1 MRVYY
6 SDIEIFQPLSEQN
19 FPLTARLQ
27 LNIEVNGM
35 NGLTRIWKR
44 EWPLHFMLIPGLFL
58 VLLFSYVPMAG
69 IIMAFQKYVPNKGLF
84 GSPFIGMKNFQ
95 LLIDYPDIGRIFF
108 NTMFI
113 AVMKIAAGLFVPI
126 TIAILLNELRREWIK
141 RTFQTLVYL
150 PHFMSWVLLS
160 GILVDILS
168 PSSGIFNQVLGWFGV
183 KPIFFLGSNDWF
195 PYVMVASDVWKEFGF
210 GTIVYLA
217 ALTSINPS
225 LYEAAAMDG
234 AGRIKQTF
242 YVTLP
247 GMMPIIVL
255 MLTLNIGNVLNA
267 GFEQIFNL
275 YSPPV
280 YESADIIDTF
290 VYRMGVQQAQ
300 FGFATAVGL
309 LKSIVSFLFVSLS
322 YVLAYRLAN
331 YRIF

>member
-1 MRVYY
+1 MKQ
-6 SDIEIFQPLSEQN
+6 SLFL
-19 FPLTARLQ
+19 LT
-27 LNIEVNGM
+27 LNNEVNGL
-35 NGLTRIWKR
+35 NVLTRMWKR
-44 EWPLHFMLIPGLFL
+44 EWPLHLMLLPGIVL
-58 VLLFSYVPMAG
+58 VLIFSYVPMVG

-84 GSPFIGMKNFQ
+84 GSPFIGLKNFQ

-108 NTMFI
+108 NTVYI
-113 AVMKIAAGLFVPI
+113 AVMKIIVGLIVPI

-150 PHFMSWVLLS
+150 PHFLSWVLLS
-160 GILVDILS
+160 GIIVDVFS
-168 PSSGIFNQVLGWFGV
+168 PSSGIFNQILGLFGI

-217 ALTSINPS
+217 ALTGINPS
-225 LYEAAAMDG
+225 LYEAAEIDG

-242 YVTLP
+242 HVTLP

-255 MLTLNIGNVLNA
+255 MFTLNIGNVLNA

-309 LKSIVSFLFVSLS
+309 LKSIVSFIFISLS
-322 YVLAYRLAN
+322 YLLAYRVAN

>member
-1 MRVYY
+1 M
-6 SDIEIFQPLSEQN
+6 
-19 FPLTARLQ
+19 
-27 LNIEVNGM
+27 
-35 NGLTRIWKR
+35 
-44 EWPLHFMLIPGLFL
+44 MLIPGIVL
-58 VLLFSYVPMAG
+58 VVIFCYVPMAG
-69 IIMAFQKYVPNKGLF
+69 LIMAFQKYIPNRGLF

-108 NTMFI
+108 NTVYI
-113 AVMKIAAGLFVPI
+113 AVMKIIAGLVVPI
-126 TIAILLNELRREWIK
+126 TVAILLNELRREWIK

-150 PHFMSWVLLS
+150 PHFLSWVLLS
-160 GILVDILS
+160 GILVDVLS
-168 PSSGIFNQVLGWFGV
+168 PSSGILNQFLGLLGLQ
-183 KPIFFLGSNDWF
+183 PIFFLGSNAWF
-195 PYVMVASDVWKEFGF
+195 PYAMVLSDVWKEFGF

-217 ALTSINPS
+217 ALTNINPS
-225 LYEAAAMDG
+225 LYEAAEIDG
-234 AGRIKQTF
+234 AGRWKQTF
-242 YVTLP
+242 HITLP
-247 GMMPIIVL
+247 GMMPIVIL

-309 LKSIVSFLFVSLS
+309 LKSVVSFILIAIS
-322 YVLAYRLAN
+322 YVLAYRVAN

>member
-1 MRVYY
+1 
-6 SDIEIFQPLSEQN
+6 
-19 FPLTARLQ
+19 
-27 LNIEVNGM
+27 M
-35 NGLTRIWKR
+35 NALARIWKR
-44 EWPLHFMLIPGLFL
+44 EWPLHLMLVPGIVL
-58 VLLFSYVPMAG
+58 VVIFSYVPMAG
-69 IIMAFQKYVPNKGLF
+69 IMMAFQKYVPNKGLF

-108 NTMFI
+108 NTVYI
-113 AVMKIAAGLFVPI
+113 ASMKIIAGLIVPI
-126 TIAILLNELRREWIK
+126 TVAVLLNELRREWIK

-150 PHFMSWVLLS
+150 PHFLSWVLLS
-160 GILVDILS
+160 GILVDVLS
-168 PSSGIFNQVLGWFGV
+168 PSSGIFNQLLGLFGIQPV
-183 KPIFFLGSNDWF
+183 FFLGSNDWF
-195 PYVMVASDVWKEFGF
+195 PYVMVMSDVWKEFGF

-217 ALTSINPS
+217 ALTGINPS
-225 LYEAAAMDG
+225 LYEAAEIDG
-234 AGRIKQTF
+234 AGRIKQTLHI
-242 YVTLP
+242 TLP
-247 GMMPIIVL
+247 GMLPIIIL

-309 LKSIVSFLFVSLS
+309 LKSVVSFILIAFS
-322 YVLAYRLAN
+322 YLLAYRVAN

>member
-1 MRVYY
+1 
-6 SDIEIFQPLSEQN
+6 
-19 FPLTARLQ
+19 
-27 LNIEVNGM
+27 M
-35 NGLTRIWKR
+35 NALARIWKR
-44 EWPLHFMLIPGLFL
+44 EWPLHLMLVPGIVL
-58 VLLFSYVPMAG
+58 VVIFSYVPMAG
-69 IIMAFQKYVPNKGLF
+69 IMMAFQKYVPNKGLF

-108 NTMFI
+108 NTVYI
-113 AVMKIAAGLFVPI
+113 ASMKIIAGLIVPI
-126 TIAILLNELRREWIK
+126 TVAVLLNELRREWIK

-150 PHFMSWVLLS
+150 PHFLSWVLLS
-160 GILVDILS
+160 GILVDVLS
-168 PSSGIFNQVLGWFGV
+168 PSSGIFNQLLGLFGIEPV
-183 KPIFFLGSNDWF
+183 FFLGSNDWF
-195 PYVMVASDVWKEFGF
+195 PYVMVMSDVWKEFGF

-217 ALTSINPS
+217 ALTGINPS
-225 LYEAAAMDG
+225 LYEAAEIDG
-234 AGRIKQTF
+234 AGRIKQTLHI
-242 YVTLP
+242 TLP
-247 GMMPIIVL
+247 GMLPIIIL

-309 LKSIVSFLFVSLS
+309 LKSIVSFILIAFS
-322 YVLAYRLAN
+322 YLLAYRVAN

>member
-1 MRVYY
+1 
-6 SDIEIFQPLSEQN
+6 
-19 FPLTARLQ
+19 
-27 LNIEVNGM
+27 
-35 NGLTRIWKR
+35 
-44 EWPLHFMLIPGLFL
+44 MLVPGIVL
-58 VLLFSYVPMAG
+58 VVIFSYVPMAG
-69 IIMAFQKYVPNKGLF
+69 IMMAFQKYVPNKGLF

-108 NTMFI
+108 NTVYI
-113 AVMKIAAGLFVPI
+113 ASMKIIAGLIVPI
-126 TIAILLNELRREWIK
+126 TVAVLLNELRREWIK

-150 PHFMSWVLLS
+150 PHFLSWVLLS
-160 GILVDILS
+160 GILVDVLS
-168 PSSGIFNQVLGWFGV
+168 PSPGILNQLLGLFGIQPV
-183 KPIFFLGSNDWF
+183 FFLGSNDWF
-195 PYVMVASDVWKEFGF
+195 PYVMVMSDVWKEFGF

-225 LYEAAAMDG
+225 LYEAAEIDG
-234 AGRIKQTF
+234 AGRIKQTLHI
-242 YVTLP
+242 TLP
-247 GMMPIIVL
+247 GMLPIIIL

-309 LKSIVSFLFVSLS
+309 LKSVVSFILIAFS
-322 YVLAYRLAN
+322 YLLAYRVAN

>member
-1 MRVYY
+1 M
-6 SDIEIFQPLSEQN
+6 
-19 FPLTARLQ
+19 
-27 LNIEVNGM
+27 
-35 NGLTRIWKR
+35 
-44 EWPLHFMLIPGLFL
+44 MLIPGIVL
-58 VLLFSYVPMAG
+58 VVIFSYVPMAG
-69 IIMAFQKYVPNKGLF
+69 LIMAFQKYIPNRGLF

-108 NTMFI
+108 NTVYI
-113 AVMKIAAGLFVPI
+113 AVMKIIAGLVVPI
-126 TIAILLNELRREWIK
+126 TVAILLNELRREWIK

-150 PHFMSWVLLS
+150 PHFLSWVLLS
-160 GILVDILS
+160 GILVDVLS
-168 PSSGIFNQVLGWFGV
+168 PSSGILNQFLGLLGIQ
-183 KPIFFLGSNDWF
+183 PIFFLGSNAWF
-195 PYVMVASDVWKEFGF
+195 PYAMMLSDVWKEFGF

-217 ALTSINPS
+217 ALTNINPS
-225 LYEAAAMDG
+225 LYEAAEIDG
-234 AGRIKQTF
+234 AGRWKQTF
-242 YVTLP
+242 HITLP
-247 GMMPIIVL
+247 GMMPIVIL

-309 LKSIVSFLFVSLS
+309 LKSVVSFILIAIS
-322 YVLAYRLAN
+322 YVLAYRVAN

>member
-1 MRVYY
+1 
-6 SDIEIFQPLSEQN
+6 
-19 FPLTARLQ
+19 
-27 LNIEVNGM
+27 
-35 NGLTRIWKR
+35 
-44 EWPLHFMLIPGLFL
+44 MLLPGIAL
-58 VLLFSYVPMAG
+58 VLIFSYVPMAG
-69 IIMAFQKYVPNKGLF
+69 IVMAFQKYIPNKGLF
-84 GSPFIGMKNFQ
+84 GSPFIGLKNFR
-95 LLIDYPDIGRIFF
+95 LLIDYPDVGRVFV
-108 NTMFI
+108 NTVYI
-113 AVMKIAAGLFVPI
+113 AAMKIAAGLIVPI

-160 GILVDILS
+160 GILVDVLS
-168 PSSGIFNQVLGWFGV
+168 PSSGVLNQLLGSFGI

-195 PYVMVASDVWKEFGF
+195 PYVMVISDVWKEFGF

-217 ALTSINPS
+217 ALTAIDPS
-225 LYEAAAMDG
+225 LYEAAAIDG

-242 YVTLP
+242 HVTLP

-255 MLTLNIGNVLNA
+255 MFTLNIGNVLNA

-280 YESADIIDTF
+280 YQSADIIDTF

-309 LKSIVSFLFVSLS
+309 LKSIVSFIFISMS
-322 YVLAYRLAN
+322 YILAYRIAN